1 MTSMNSELEKI
12 REKLNSMSVT
22 EFDEMLENCGIMTIK
37 PSIESDYVKC
47 MRRDFSKTD
56 MAYEKGQKY
65 NMSMREELYNFELD
79 NGQGAA

>member
-1 MTSMNSELEKI
+1 MTNLNQEFDKI
-12 REKLNSMSVT
+12 REKLNAMSAS
-22 EFDEMLENCGIMTIK
+22 EFDAMMEKCGIMTIK

-47 MRRDFSKTD
+47 MRRDFSQTD